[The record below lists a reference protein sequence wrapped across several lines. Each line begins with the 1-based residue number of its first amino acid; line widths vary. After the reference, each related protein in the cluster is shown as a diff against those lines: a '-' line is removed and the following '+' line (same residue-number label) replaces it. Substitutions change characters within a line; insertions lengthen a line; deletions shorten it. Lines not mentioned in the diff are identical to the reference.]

1 MTAQNDTG
9 YADQLA
15 LLDTDSHSI
24 PSSVGAADVDHD
36 VRPINWIT
44 LTADEAE
51 AEWLD
56 LNAWVNWLRRTYG
69 LPPAIVPPF
78 WHRHD
83 ELVWELSALHT
94 HWLNCYDP
102 DASPSA
108 PLGWHRDFAD
118 TRNRL
123 REWVATC
130 GTRLD
135 RDRPTR
141 QTTWPGEAPADPEI
155 RTVVANRD
163 EDFITFV
170 VEDVNHRAA
179 QATGLNDG
187 IRKGP
192 VWASPTSTDGDD
204 LFASTAPSDATH
216 GTGQPARV

>member
-1 MTAQNDTG
+1 MSTQRDDGYDDQVSSLEGDVYPLRTSLDDTAD
-9 YADQLA
+9 AV
-15 LLDTDSHSI
+15 HE
-24 PSSVGAADVDHD
+24 
-36 VRPINWIT
+36 VRPINWNA
-44 LTADEAE
+44 LSADEAE

-69 LPPAIVPPF
+69 LPPTIVPPF

-108 PLGWHRDFAD
+108 PLGWHRDFAEA
-118 TRNRL
+118 RNRL

-141 QTTWPGEAPADPEI
+141 QTNWPGEPAVESGPQ
-155 RTVVANRD
+155 TFLANRD
-163 EDFITFV
+163 EDFVTFLIS
-170 VEDVNHRAA
+170 DINSR
-179 QATGLNDG
+179 TPKWTD
-187 IRKGP
+187 
-192 VWASPTSTDGDD
+192 ASPNNGQHPIWDSEASTDPDVPLYTFRPNSARRTD
-204 LFASTAPSDATH
+204 
-216 GTGQPARV
+216 QPA

>member
-1 MTAQNDTG
+1 MSTQHGDGYDAQVSSREGDVYPFRTTLSGTAD
-9 YADQLA
+9 AV
-15 LLDTDSHSI
+15 HE
-24 PSSVGAADVDHD
+24 

-44 LTADEAE
+44 LSADEAE
-51 AEWLD
+51 AEWLN

-69 LPPAIVPPF
+69 LPPTIVPPF

-108 PLGWHRDFAD
+108 PLGWHRDFAEA
-118 TRNRL
+118 RNRL

-141 QTTWPGEAPADPEI
+141 QTTWPGETPGDPKPQ
-155 RTVVANRD
+155 TFLANRD
-163 EDFITFV
+163 EDFVTLLIS
-170 VEDVNHRAA
+170 DVNSR
-179 QATGLNDG
+179 TP
-187 IRKGP
+187 R
-192 VWASPTSTDGDD
+192 STDSGDGGSHRSIWESD
-204 LFASTAPSDATH
+204 ASTDPDGAPPYTLRPNTARRSD
-216 GTGQPARV
+216 QPA